1 MTLTMNFIPMW
12 KTKWIL
18 KTLDKSGIEA
28 TMGIFSYFPSN
39 FCKTILSCYFL
50 RSCFHS
56 GLATHQ
62 KTQPGQFII
71 LSKRE
76 SLSQKLGVWMLR
88 WLQSWSCQ
96 LFWSLKK
103 AAIHPSF
110 PLRRAPTLPLT
121 GCGEQRTALLF
132 TPGQQTGAQASPTK
146 LQSLLTTT
154 FTK

>member
-28 TMGIFSYFPSN
+28 TMGIFFYFPPN

-71 LSKRE
+71 LSKRQ
-76 SLSQKLGVWMLR
+76 SLPKVGGLDVEIITQLKL
-88 WLQSWSCQ
+88 S
-96 LFWSLKK
+96 
-103 AAIHPSF
+103 
-110 PLRRAPTLPLT
+110 
-121 GCGEQRTALLF
+121 ALLVSQEGSNPSIIPSPPCPHSPTNRLRGTKDSF
-132 TPGQQTGAQASPTK
+132 TSLPVNKEEHKASPTK
-146 LQSLLTTT
+146 LQSLLKTT